1 VACRVGFCVLGN
13 RIILRILQGDI
24 ISGST
29 ATRTWM
35 SFWAA
40 KLGGRGV
47 GCLKPD
53 ENKEGKF

>member
-1 VACRVGFCVLGN
+1 VGLGVLGS

-40 KLGGRGV
+40 KLGGKGS
-47 GCLKPD
+47 GLP
-53 ENKEGKF
+53 ET